1 LHGPVGFS
9 LLAQK
14 IAAIVNELDEMP
26 QKSKLDAQIQK
37 AAKIIQAQLDM
48 LPLGLAKMKRRELGR
63 IAQFAYRTTLS
74 KRPAR
79 LR

>member
-1 LHGPVGFS
+1 MES
-9 LLAQK
+9 TLLAQQ
-14 IAAIVNELDEMP
+14 IAAIVNEVDEMS

-48 LPLGLAKMKRRELGR
+48 LPLGLAKTKRRELGR
-63 IAQFAYRTTLS
+63 MAQFAYRTALN